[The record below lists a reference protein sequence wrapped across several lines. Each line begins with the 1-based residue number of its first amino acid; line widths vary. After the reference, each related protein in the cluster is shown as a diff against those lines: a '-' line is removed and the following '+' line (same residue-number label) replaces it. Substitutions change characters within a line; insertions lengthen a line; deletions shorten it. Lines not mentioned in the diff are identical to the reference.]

1 MNVDGIPASLMVK
14 GSKMPM
20 RQPTP
25 SRPQESAVPHLQEQ
39 AQSPVPPS
47 GNVGTVI
54 NDKA

>member
-54 NDKA
+54 NEKA